1 MKKILSLA
9 LSVVLLLSVV
19 ACSSDEVKETTK
31 KDTPQEITHGS
42 IQGKVY
48 KSKFTGITFTAP
60 NGWTYLSDK
69 EIASLYNTSTDA
81 VDLEKFA
88 ESMKKIKNYTEMM
101 ATTDSGN
108 NISIAY
114 DNLALNGNSGISDK
128 AYLDLALQQMQ
139 DAMSSMTVKLVETK
153 SVSLSGHTYLRAQL
167 ETVAYGVTMQQYLY
181 LRSINGYM
189 VCISITLIDGFTIS
203 EMEALFS

>member
-1 MKKILSLA
+1 MKKILSLV
-9 LSVVLLLSVV
+9 LSAILLLSAV
-19 ACSSDEVKETTK
+19 ACSSDEAKETTQ
-31 KDTPQEITHGS
+31 KDTTQEISHGS

-60 NGWTYLSDK
+60 NGWTYLSDS
-69 EIASLYNTSTDA
+69 EIAALYNISSDA
-81 VDLEKFA
+81 VDLENFA

-101 ATTDSGN
+101 ATTESGN

-139 DAMSSMTVKLVETK
+139 DAMSSMTVKLVGTK

-181 LRSINGYM
+181 LRSIGGYM
-189 VCISITLIDGFTIS
+189 VCISITLIDGYTIS
-203 EMEALFS
+203 DIEALFS